1 MSFRFHIIEANKK
14 KVTCA
19 IFRMTINEEK
29 NDDF

>member
-1 MSFRFHIIEANKK
+1 MSFRFQIIEANK

-19 IFRMTINEEK
+19 IFRMTINEEE